1 MAIRYL
7 LFALLLLGSLAT
19 VSQIR
24 AEETNPPLDEDVA
37 EFTPYPLRPPNV
49 ESPRAT
55 LRSFIKHAN
64 QAIDLWR
71 NEDQLTAIRRAAGRA
86 MYCMDLSA
94 IPLATRDEIGVAKFL
109 LLKEI
114 LDRIELPAFE
124 EIPDLAT
131 VAEEGLTSWTVPNT
145 ELTLVRIEDGPRT
158 GAFLFSKETVE
169 LLEEFYEHAKI
180 LPYKPGASIGVYED
194 YLYGPGSLVSRSW
207 FLDLPSWAYVVFG
220 QQTLWQW
227 SGLLLIL
234 VVIFGAII
242 LVYRC
247 GKWWDDRLRDTSVWI
262 QIGKPLSSLFV
273 ILAMWLLSFFA
284 TNVLNITGLPL
295 IVIEFGS
302 HAVTY
307 LAIAWFATLI
317 IARIGDGIISA
328 RRFRPASL
336 NSQLV
341 RISIRL
347 ISIVAVAYVA
357 VIAAESFG
365 VPVAPIVAGLGVGGL
380 AIALAVRPTL
390 ENIVGGFILFADKP
404 VRVGD
409 YCRFGE
415 EYGTVE
421 EIGLRSTRLRK
432 FDDTLVT
439 VPNGDFSQRELTNF
453 TVRRQRL
460 YHTTL
465 GLRYETTPEQ
475 LRYVMAKLRE
485 MFLGH
490 PQVSPDWLYV
500 RFDGFGD
507 FSLDIEIYAYIR
519 APQWLKYGAIRED
532 ISFRIMDI
540 VKEAGTGFA
549 FPSQTAYLGRDTGL
563 DAERGQEAETQVQ
576 AWRSEGKLPFPD
588 FDEAQIREKE
598 DILEYPPEGSPDY
611 KPRAEVSESKP
622 KSAAERG

>member
-1 MAIRYL
+1 L
-7 LFALLLLGSLAT
+7 NQT
-19 VSQIR
+19 W
-24 AEETNPPLDEDVA
+24 AEETNPPLDEAVA

-64 QAIDLWR
+64 QAIELWR
-71 NEDQLTAIRRAAGRA
+71 NEDQLSAIRRAADRA
-86 MYCMDLSA
+86 MHCLDLRA
-94 IPLATRDEIGVAKFL
+94 IPRATRDDIGVEKFL

-114 LDRIELPAFE
+114 LDRIELPPFE
-124 EIPDLAT
+124 EIPDI
-131 VAEEGLTSWTVPNT
+131 VAVTEDGLKSWTVPNT
-145 ELTLVRIEDGPRT
+145 ELTLVRIEEGPRT
-158 GAFLFSKETVE
+158 GSFLFSKETVE
-169 LLEEFYEHAKI
+169 LLEGFYEHAKI

-227 SGLLLIL
+227 SGLLFIL
-234 VVIFGAII
+234 VVVFGAIF

-247 GKWWDDRLRDTSVWI
+247 GKWWDNRFRDTIVWI

-273 ILAMWLLSFFA
+273 ILAMRLLSLFA

-295 IVIEFGS
+295 IVIEFGT
-302 HAVTY
+302 HAVIY
-307 LAIAWFATLI
+307 LAVAWFATLI
-317 IARIGDGIISA
+317 ITRTGEGVISA
-328 RRFRPASL
+328 RRLRPASL

-347 ISIVAVAYVA
+347 ISIIVVAYICV
-357 VIAAESFG
+357 VAAESFG
-365 VPVAPIVAGLGVGGL
+365 VPVAPIIAGLGVGGL
-380 AIALAVRPTL
+380 AIALAVRPTI

-409 YCRFGE
+409 YCRFGD

-453 TVRRQRL
+453 ALRRQRL

-475 LRYVMAKLRE
+475 LRYVMAKFRE
-485 MFLGH
+485 MLLGH
-490 PQVSPDWLYV
+490 PKVSPDWLYV

-507 FSLDIEIYAYIR
+507 YSLNIEIYAYIR
-519 APQWLKYGAIRED
+519 AREWLNYGAIRED
-532 ISFRIMDI
+532 ISFRIMEI

-549 FPSQTAYLGRDTGL
+549 FPSQTAYLGRDSGL
-563 DAERGQEAETQVQ
+563 DAERVQEAETQVQ
-576 AWRSEGKLPFPD
+576 AWRSEGQLPFPD
-588 FDEAQIREKE
+588 FDEVQRKKKE
-598 DILEYPPEGSPDY
+598 DILDYPPEGSPDY
-611 KPRAEVSESKP
+611 KPRADVSKMEPKP
-622 KSAAERG
+622 AAEQRQKGLQPRIDESEGPPR